1 MKKLL
6 IIIII
11 FLLIPVIS
19 IAQNKGY
26 KKIITIKENGGLSR
40 NPCFIDLIIED
51 DNLKKDDS
59 VILIDPKTNKEVPI
73 YIFEQSDK
81 KVKFRFETTINK
93 GEEKQFELRFGTGEK
108 RSETNL
114 INYTYPNFV
123 GTEFYGISFEKIYIV
138 GLKDSDVQVV
148 NKDGKTL
155 FEGKIK
161 YGQYKRID
169 LSSPQIFYIKSTGP
183 IVVTTSSI
191 GITNDNFPQDKSD
204 DDLTYLISSEG
215 FFFTQKNIFAVSF
228 SDSNSVLI
236 EDAGGELIF
245 KGNINKGELVN
256 KSLRSPALVYYK
268 SSSPLLIIYGVFDD
282 STFLPVIPY
291 KNYSL
296 SFGDLNI
303 FSLDDNLNYKINLLS
318 SKKSLEGLLKKY
330 EYKVIETSLEPFEIS
345 YNKNLY
351 LYLLGKSSNF
361 GGEQILNKFGNTSD
375 KDFTF
380 LTGKISTKYS
390 TGHKRIVYVLSLYD
404 NNEITINDLTLNKT
418 NKITLQKMGVYQYET
433 ENSLSKINITS
444 KNDVV
449 VFETSNHINR
459 EIFYNISPVKDDS
472 ILITL
477 GKTELITGETK
488 PPINQKPI
496 VETPEGII
504 NIILWEISLIKDRFL
519 SFINNFTIVLPF
531 IKNIKLPPILQG
543 INFILIIAVVILLIV
558 LLFIFLRKRKVIK
571 ERVKEPEE
579 IEVLTENLEPV
590 IEKKEKFGLEVLPIE
605 KEENIIPEE
614 LKEKEEIKTPEEK
627 VETPE
632 EKIKTPEE
640 RIEIPE
646 IEKIETPEIEKV
658 ETKEEEIIEP
668 PKKEE
673 FKLQEQEETI
683 EIEELMPKPETISE
697 KKIEEIIPRISKTE
711 KIVDTSVFKG
721 RIVLDRKAMM
731 KILELDY
738 FPFVEEV
745 YITSKVASELP
756 MKYRTSEKIKSVEL
770 TRFEESMAED
780 LGKRVGGSKET
791 GEALA
796 LALKLKIDKCIVG
809 EKFNKIFQN
818 INIYSYENFE

>member
-1 MKKLL
+1 VKKII

-81 KVKFRFETTINK
+81 KVKFRLETTLNK
-93 GEEKQFELRFGTGEK
+93 GEEKEFELRFGTGEK
-108 RSETNL
+108 RSETNI
-114 INYTYPNFV
+114 INYTYPNFI
-123 GTEFYGISFEKIYIV
+123 GTEFYGISFEKIYII
-138 GLKDSDVQVV
+138 GLKDSDVQVI
-148 NKDGKTL
+148 NKEGKTL
-155 FEGKIK
+155 FEGKVK

-169 LSSPQIFYIKSTGP
+169 LTSPQIFYIKSTGP
-183 IVVTTSSI
+183 IIVTVSSI
-191 GITNDNFPQDKSD
+191 GISNDNFPQDKSD
-204 DDLTYLISSEG
+204 DDLTYLIGSEG
-215 FFFTQKNIFAVSF
+215 FFFTHKDIFVVSF
-228 SDSNSVLI
+228 SDSNSVSI
-236 EDAGGELIF
+236 EDAGGEIIF

-268 SSSPLLIIYGVFDD
+268 SNSPLLIIYGVLDD
-282 STFLPVIPY
+282 STFLPIIPY

-296 SFGDLNI
+296 SFSDLNI
-303 FSLDDNLNYKINLLS
+303 FSLDDDLNYKINLLY
-318 SKKSLEGLLKKY
+318 SKKSLEGSLKKY
-330 EYKVIETSLEPFEIS
+330 ENKLIETSLEPFEFS

-390 TGHKRIVYVLSLYD
+390 TGHKRIVYVLSLFD
-404 NNEITINDLTLNKT
+404 NNEVTINDLTLNKT
-418 NKITLQKMGVYQYET
+418 NKVTLQKMGIYQYET
-433 ENSLSKINITS
+433 ENSLSKINITT
-444 KNDVV
+444 KNDVLI
-449 VFETSNHINR
+449 FETSNHINR
-459 EIFYNISPVKDDS
+459 EILYNISPIKDDS

-488 PPINQKPI
+488 PPVGQKPV
-496 VETPEGII
+496 VETPKGII
-504 NIILWEISLIKDRFL
+504 NVILWELSLIKDRFL
-519 SFINNFTIVLPF
+519 SFINNFSIILPF

-558 LLFIFLRKRKVIK
+558 LLFIFLRKRKVVK
-571 ERVKEPEE
+571 ERVEEPEE

-590 IEKKEKFGLEVLPIE
+590 IEKKEKFGLEESPIE

-614 LKEKEEIKTPEEK
+614 LKEEEEIKTPEEK
-627 VETPE
+627 
-632 EKIKTPEE
+632 
-640 RIEIPE
+640 IEIPE
-646 IEKIETPEIEKV
+646 IEKIETPEIEEV
-658 ETKEEEIIEP
+658 ETKEKEEIIEP
-668 PKKEE
+668 PEKEE
-673 FKLQEQEETI
+673 IKIQEKEETI
-683 EIEELMPKPETISE
+683 EIEELMPKPEIISE
-697 KKIEEIIPRISKTE
+697 KKMEEIIPRISKTE

-738 FPFVEEV
+738 FPFLEEA

-756 MKYRTSEKIKSVEL
+756 MKYRTSEKIKSIEL

-809 EKFNKIFQN
+809 EKFNKVFQN